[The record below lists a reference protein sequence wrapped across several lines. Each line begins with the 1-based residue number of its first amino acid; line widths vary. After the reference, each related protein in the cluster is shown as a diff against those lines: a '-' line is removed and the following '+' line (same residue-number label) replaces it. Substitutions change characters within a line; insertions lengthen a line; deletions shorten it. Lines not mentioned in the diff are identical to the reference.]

1 MEWGVLKM
9 TFAELKEHIGECRED
24 YRVYVSCYSID
35 ILNKIIE
42 KHEDVT
48 RYANGVEVDKDK
60 YAVLFMPYF
69 DGSGN
74 TISVR
79 EVMSTEEYGET
90 PDTADVEVYDF
101 DDSTCVKLNNIYIN
115 DKEKYII
122 LC

>member
-1 MEWGVLKM
+1 M
-9 TFAELKEHIGECRED
+9 TFAELKEHIGEGRED
-24 YRVYVSCYSID
+24 YRVYVSCYYKD
-35 ILNKIIE
+35 ILDRIIAE
-42 KHEDVT
+42 RGDVT

-74 TISVR
+74 TINVK
-79 EVMSTEEYGET
+79 EVLSTEEYGET
-90 PDTADVEVYDF
+90 PDMANVEVYDF
-101 DDSTCVKLNNIYIN
+101 DDSTCVKLNDIYIN